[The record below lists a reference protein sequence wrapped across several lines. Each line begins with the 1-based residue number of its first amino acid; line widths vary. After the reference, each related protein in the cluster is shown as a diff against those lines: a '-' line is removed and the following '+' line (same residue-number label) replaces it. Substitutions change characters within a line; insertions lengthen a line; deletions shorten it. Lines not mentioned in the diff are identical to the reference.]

1 MTALVSPRARNID
14 AGLAILRIIV
24 GIVFFVHGYQK
35 VFQFGFGGVTG
46 FFAKA
51 GIPLP
56 GVSGPFIALL
66 ELLGG
71 LALILG
77 VATRVVAA
85 LFVVEMLVAI
95 LLVHLKA
102 GFFAPMGF
110 EYPLTLCL
118 ASLALALAGPGAY
131 SVDGTIA
138 GRRAAPTIATADRV

>member
-14 AGLAILRIIV
+14 AALAIIRIIV

-35 VFQFGFGGVTG
+35 VFQFGFAGVSG

-56 GVSGPFIALL
+56 GLSGPFIALL

-71 LALILG
+71 LALMLG

-85 LFVVEMLVAI
+85 LFAIEMVVAV
-95 LLVHLKA
+95 LLVHLKQ

-118 ASLALALAGPGAY
+118 ASVALALAGPGAY
-131 SVDGTIA
+131 SVDGMIA
-138 GRRAAPTIATADRV
+138 GRRAAPSVAAANRI